1 MKTLR
6 DYIKL
11 IEAPELGGKG
21 IMPAPGT
28 KRADPPVGDAGL
40 PVAPQSQQIAP
51 AKPTTVTPAAPK
63 AAPHQYVPGATWN
76 QGVLGIGS
84 TGPEV
89 DKLRQQLGLAPN
101 GGKFDNETRDAVI
114 QRQRELGVT
123 ADGAWGP
130 GTARADAAKPKT
142 APQATAPQ
150 ATAPQATAPQTT
162 EPGKSISGVD
172 LKAPVEVK
180 INGVTYQM
188 FLHTDGY
195 YYIPGHNT
203 PRDKNGNNIYRPE
216 SPMPIDGPKTAPFP
230 QGYGGTSIPDA
241 NEPNMRITNPGGT
254 TAGGAVTARPIR
266 PATGAQ
272 AQAMQRRQAQNQ
284 TPEGMS
290 NSDAQLLEKMLTIAG
305 LR

>member
-89 DKLRQQLGLAPN
+89 DKLRQHLGLAPN

-142 APQATAPQ
+142 APQPA
-150 ATAPQATAPQTT
+150 
-162 EPGKSISGVD
+162 EPEKVPPADDSFYVPKEIARGQVGPDGKPLPIPADPSAG
-172 LKAPVEVK
+172 
-180 INGVTYQM
+180 
-188 FLHTDGY
+188 TDGG
-195 YYIPGHNT
+195 INNLDPSQFHKGPAPLIDPGQFHKGPYT
-203 PRDKNGNNIYRPE
+203 PN
-216 SPMPIDGPKTAPFP
+216 
-230 QGYGGTSIPDA
+230 
-241 NEPNMRITNPGGT
+241 
-254 TAGGAVTARPIR
+254 GGAVTTRPVR
-266 PATGAQ
+266 PATGARATAIQ
-272 AQAMQRRQAQNQ
+272 NRQAQNQ